1 MITGYNTDVEYGGI
15 VYHVQTEDKG
25 VEHPVILSL
34 VYVEGAILASKRSP
48 YDDLIIGGF
57 DKEILT
63 QRLQRQHKLICAA
76 VRAGRIED
84 LKRLGERGS
93 SAQSSPAP
101 NSAAENPAQQAREP
115 NKADI
120 PGLPVTKAGREDYV
134 SDKPESVTEADA
146 LQVTL
151 LDDRGLRGGESVSLR
166 VLVTSPGRNAREPVA
181 RAGVT
186 LKALG
191 STFRPESRNATTDKS
206 GIALFS
212 VSLPRFETGRAA
224 ILIRVEVDGEVAE
237 LRRIILPG

>member
-1 MITGYNTDVEYGGI
+1 LITGYNTDVEYDGI
-15 VYHVQTEDKG
+15 VYHIQTEDKG
-25 VEHPVILSL
+25 VEHPIILSL

-93 SAQSSPAP
+93 QAQSPKT
-101 NSAAENPAQQAREP
+101 AAENFAPQAREP

-120 PGLPVTKAGREDYV
+120 PGLPVTKADPENYATA
-134 SDKPESVTEADA
+134 SDNLASGAVEEEA

-151 LDDRGLRGGESVSLR
+151 LEERELRAGESVTLR
-166 VLVTSPGRNAREPVA
+166 IMVTRPAQNAREPVPRA
-181 RAGVT
+181 RVT
-186 LKALG
+186 LKMLG
-191 STFRPESRNATTDKS
+191 STFRPEATISTTDID
-206 GIALFS
+206 GIALFF
-212 VSLPRFETGRAA
+212 VVLPKFDAGRAA
-224 ILIRVEVDGEVAE
+224 ILIRVEADDEVAE
-237 LRRIILPG
+237 LRRIILPQ